1 MANTG
6 WSAVA
11 ALVGANLF
19 WAGNYIVGQA
29 AVTDIAPLSLV
40 FLRWLIALVPL
51 FLIAQTVERPDWR
64 VVLRAWPRL
73 AWLSVCG
80 LLGYNAFLYTA
91 LQHTDA
97 LNASLI
103 NAFNPALISLAAL
116 VFLRER
122 LDRAGLV
129 GLGLALAGV
138 LYVIS
143 DGHPAALLKTGFGR
157 GDLLMVGAITVWTVY
172 TLSGRRPLPVPPI
185 TSTFAQ
191 AVVTTVLA
199 GLWVAGTGGATW
211 PSGSQSWSAL
221 LFIAVFPSVGSYLL
235 WNYALR
241 RLPAGR
247 GGVFLNLITVFTALF
262 TILAGRP
269 FSLAQLLGGAVIVV
283 GVVLTNLRA
292 FRPAGGPAPD

>member
-1 MANTG
+1 MSKTG
-6 WSAVA
+6 WTAIA

-29 AVTDIAPLSLV
+29 AVTAIAPISLV
-40 FLRWLIALVPL
+40 FLRWSFALVPL
-51 FLIAQTVERPDWR
+51 FVIAQVVERPDWR
-64 VVLRAWPRL
+64 AVLRAWPRL
-73 AWLSVCG
+73 VLLSVFG
-80 LLGYNAFLYTA
+80 LLAYNAFLYTA

-122 LDRAGLV
+122 LDRTAVIGIV
-129 GLGLALAGV
+129 LALAGV

-143 DGHPAALLKTGFGR
+143 DGHPAALLETGFGP

-172 TLSGRRPLPVPPI
+172 TLVGRRPLAVPPI
-185 TSTFAQ
+185 ASTFAQ

-199 GLWVAGTGGATW
+199 GLWVAGTGGPTW
-211 PSGSQSWSAL
+211 PSATQPWLAL
-221 LFIAVFPSVGSYLL
+221 IFIAVFPSVGSYLL

-269 FSLAQLLGGAVIVV
+269 FSLAQLLGGAVIVT
-283 GVVLTNLRA
+283 GVALTNLKA
-292 FRPAGGPAPD
+292 FRPARPTAAD